1 MGWSTDLAS
10 EARNLMPSDED
21 SPFLQSIKVLS
32 AVILTAGG
40 LFLVLKVPTAQD
52 SVKLQA
58 EQSRWLE
65 ALEV

>member
-1 MGWSTDLAS
+1 
-10 EARNLMPSDED
+10 MPSDED

-32 AVILTAGG
+32 AVLLTAGG
-40 LFLVLKVPTAQD
+40 LFLVLKVPTPQD
-52 SVKLQA
+52 SIKMQA